1 MFTSKVCKN
10 YVVKMSL
17 DDFDEDYHIFIK
29 GTEKELTVGLWNIV
43 YDDNDLAIDKIYDIS
58 EMSTEDL
65 KTLDINSLVD
75 QGYKI
80 LF

>member
-10 YVVKMSL
+10 YIVKMSL
-17 DDFDEDYHIFIK
+17 DDLDEDYHIFVK
-29 GTEKELTVGLWNIV
+29 GTDKELTVGLWDIV
-43 YDDNDLAIDKIYDIS
+43 YDDNDLAIDEIYDIS